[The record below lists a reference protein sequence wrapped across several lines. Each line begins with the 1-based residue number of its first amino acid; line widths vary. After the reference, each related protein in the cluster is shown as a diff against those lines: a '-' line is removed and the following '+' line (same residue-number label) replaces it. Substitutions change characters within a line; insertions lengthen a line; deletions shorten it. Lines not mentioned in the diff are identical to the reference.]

1 MGSVKFVPAAKV
13 INSTVNLS
21 LDAPGQV
28 LSGANTAQNLSALP
42 TTLCSVFP
50 ATKLKRESQGM
61 VSHQVVVAV
70 ATLPVVVVV
79 VLISLL
85 PMVVGETLVI
95 LMVMEGNLAIHTLS
109 PTSLL

>member
-1 MGSVKFVPAAKV
+1 MVSVKFAPAAKV
-13 INSTVNLS
+13 TNFTVNLS
-21 LDAPGQV
+21 LDARGRA
-28 LSGANTAQNLSALP
+28 LSGANIAQNLSALR
-42 TTLCSVFP
+42 TTLCSVFLV
-50 ATKLKRESQGM
+50 TKLKRESQGM

-79 VLISLL
+79 ALISPL